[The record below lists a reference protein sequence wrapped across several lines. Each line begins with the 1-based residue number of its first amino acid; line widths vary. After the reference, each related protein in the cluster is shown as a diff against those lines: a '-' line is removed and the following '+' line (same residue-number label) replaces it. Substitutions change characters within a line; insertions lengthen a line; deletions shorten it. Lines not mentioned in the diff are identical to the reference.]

1 MDNERWKKIERIFHA
16 ALQADTTQRAAILE
30 DSCAGDESLR
40 REVES
45 LLAHHADA
53 DTFIETPA
61 FATAKPT
68 GGSEQTSTAA
78 RKMARFAAGT
88 IVGHYR
94 LLEEIGGGGMGVVYR
109 AEDIKLGRHVALKF
123 LPEESADDSVAL
135 ERFRRE
141 ARAASALNHPNI
153 CIIYEIDEVDHRAF
167 IAMEL
172 LEGQTLRHFIG
183 GKPLEIQTVLDL
195 TIQIADAL
203 DSAHTKG
210 IVHRDIKP
218 ANIFVTIRTEAKL
231 LDFGLAKVIPRPEA
245 MLTAAQPTVDQLTS
259 PGATLGTVAY
269 MSPEQVMGKEL
280 DARTDLFSLGAVL
293 YEMCTGMLAFRGE
306 TAALVF
312 RAILDRE
319 PTPIIRINPQVPTE
333 LQRIINK
340 ALEKDRELRYQSAAE
355 LRSDLKRLRR
365 DSESG
370 ASKVIAA
377 SAVPSRFR
385 RFGFAV
391 VATALA
397 AVMGVMLYRF
407 ARPRRMGSS
416 TWQQLTFFTDSAI
429 YPALSPDGRMLTFIR
444 GEEQI
449 VVGYGNVYV
458 KLLPDGDPVQLTHD
472 KRGKLSPTF
481 SPDGSRIAYGTFDP
495 WETWEVP
502 VFGGEPRLLMPNSS
516 SLTWTVDGKHLLFS
530 EIKQGLHMAVV
541 TSDQAR
547 GQSRDIYVPPGE
559 RSMAHHSYLS
569 PDGKWILIVEMNN
582 QGGIGPCRLVP
593 FDGSGNVRVI
603 GSPEAM
609 CISGAWSPDGEW
621 LYFSSNHGG
630 RFHIWRQLFPDG
642 TPEQM
647 TSGATEEEGIAMAPD
662 GKSLITS
669 VGVEDSSVW
678 FRDTEGEHQISSE
691 GYAGS
696 PQFSPDSRQLYYLRS
711 YGQTGTAELWVAE
724 LAGNTSRPVLTGYTL
739 RPCGVAGSQHFSIS
753 QNGTEIAL
761 SLLDTTGHSKVA
773 IAPVDRRSSPRMI
786 KPSASDEDCPFFL
799 PNGDLIFRAVEGEH
813 NFLYR
818 IKSDGSDRKKLSG
831 EPILDFYGVSHDG
844 RWALAVTHGPDSEH
858 PYSLAA
864 FPVTGGPTVPVCLG
878 LCPAAWDREGKF
890 LYLSLPSSDDKNT
903 YALRLQPSGLP
914 LLPFRGISSSQDF
927 AKMKGTV
934 VPREILESGGTLSH
948 YAYTRRT
955 TRRNLYRIPLS

>member
-1 MDNERWKKIERIFHA
+1 MDTERWKKIERIFHA
-16 ALQADTTQRAAILE
+16 ALQADTTERAAILE

-45 LLAHHADA
+45 LLAHHANA

-68 GGSEQTSTAA
+68 AGSEQTSSAT
-78 RKMARFAAGT
+78 RKRSRFAAGA

-109 AEDIKLGRHVALKF
+109 AEDIKLGRHLALKF

-153 CIIYEIDEVDHRAF
+153 CTIYEIDEVDHHAF

-172 LEGQTLRHFIG
+172 LEGQTLRHFIH

-195 TIQIADAL
+195 AIQVADAL

-218 ANIFVTIRTEAKL
+218 GNIFVTSRREAKL
-231 LDFGLAKVIPRPEA
+231 LDFGLAKVIPREEA

-280 DARTDLFSLGAVL
+280 DGRTDLFSLGAVL
-293 YEMCTGMLAFRGE
+293 YEMCTGMLAFRGD
-306 TAALVF
+306 TGAMVF
-312 RAILDRE
+312 KAILDRE
-319 PTPIIRINPQVPTE
+319 PTPIIRINADVPSE

-370 ASKVIAA
+370 TSKVIEGR
-377 SAVPSRFR
+377 AVPNWVRHV
-385 RFGFAV
+385 GFAV
-391 VATALA
+391 LATALA
-397 AVMGVMLYRF
+397 AGLGVTLYRF
-407 ARPRRMGSS
+407 ARPRGPGSS
-416 TWQQLTFFTDSAI
+416 AWQQLTFFTDSAI

-449 VVGYGNVYV
+449 VVGFGNVYV

-472 KRGKLSPTF
+472 KRGKLSPIF

-516 SLTWTVDGKHLLFS
+516 SLTWTPDGKHLLFS

-547 GQSRDIYVPPGE
+547 GQSRDVYVPAGE
-559 RSMAHHSYLS
+559 RGMAHHSYLS
-569 PDGKWILIVEMNN
+569 PDGKWLLIVEMNS

-593 FDGSGNVRVI
+593 FDGSGNVSAV

-609 CISGAWSPDGEW
+609 CTSGAWSPDGKW
-621 LYFSSNHGG
+621 LYFTSNHGG
-630 RFHIWRQLFPDG
+630 RFHIWRQRFPDG
-642 TPEQM
+642 TPEQI
-647 TSGATEEEGIAMAPD
+647 TSGPTEEEGIAMAPD
-662 GKSLITS
+662 GKSLVTS

-678 FRDTEGEHQISSE
+678 FRDAEGEHQISSE

-724 LAGNTSRPVLTGYTL
+724 LAGSASRPVLTGYTL
-739 RPCGVAGSQHFSIS
+739 RPCGVAGSQHFSVS
-753 QNGTEIAL
+753 QDGTEIAL
-761 SLLDTTGHSKVA
+761 ALVDPTGHSEVA
-773 IAPVDRRSSPRMI
+773 IAPVDRRSSPRTL
-786 KPSASDEDCPFFL
+786 KPNARDEDCPFFL
-799 PNGDLIFRAVEGEH
+799 PNGDLVFRAIEGEH
-813 NFLYR
+813 NFLYH
-818 IKSDGSDRKKLSG
+818 IKADGSDRQKLSDD
-831 EPILDFYGVSHDG
+831 PILDFYGVSRDG
-844 RWALAVTHGPDSEH
+844 RWALAITHGPDSEH

-864 FPVTGGPTVPVCLG
+864 FPVTGGPMVLVCLG

-890 LYLSLPSSDDKNT
+890 LYLSLPSSGDENT
-903 YALRLQPSGLP
+903 YALPLQHTGLP
-914 LLPFRGISSSQDF
+914 ILPVRGISNSQDF
-927 AKMKGTV
+927 ARMKVSV
-934 VPREILESGGTLSH
+934 VPREILESGGTLSR